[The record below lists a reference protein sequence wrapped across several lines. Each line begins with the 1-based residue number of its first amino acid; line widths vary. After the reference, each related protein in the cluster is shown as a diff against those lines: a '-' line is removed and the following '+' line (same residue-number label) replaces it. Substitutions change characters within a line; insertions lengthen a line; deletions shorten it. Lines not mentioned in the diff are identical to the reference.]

1 MKVFRSPQAL
11 FAVAAIVFL
20 ANCSGHSGASSI
32 PYSGNQTPQLH
43 RPMADPAATSS
54 PIPVRPPFKGD
65 GPGARLSSSHDPS
78 SFASLV
84 GKAIGVSDV
93 DRFIDPSVTGADR
106 KLAEQLMWS
115 MPLDKRGDFVY
126 IRKDGTILSN
136 RPEFARGVAHEN
148 YTLPADL
155 APASRKTDSL
165 VPSPG
170 ADIGTG
176 PYFREQSQNGLTA
189 LLATVTLECDDE
201 ALAVDKYGF
210 ADNGFAYSGGSGYNG
225 SSVDAGLQYN
235 PDGGIQPFISYTA
248 GAQWTN
254 QSQHYYCNSTTTG
267 NYGTIG
273 IFFGEM
279 PSGNM
284 MFLATGLPENPPS
297 QSSAWPSTTN
307 WDDSAWVYFD
317 TPGDWYEPGTD
328 AVGQPTVCYG
338 CTVKRITSI
347 GQKGGEDFW
356 DNSCFG
362 GCGLA
367 PYYAGVHWG
376 SVKMGQIIN
385 PCPVQPGASSTTCT
399 IQGYDDGRWFGSLV
413 DFAGNNST
421 ALQYTDEETTYAS
434 EGINLDPPAATPTP
448 SPRPSPTI
456 NPPPNRCGKYVCY

>member
-1 MKVFRSPQAL
+1 
-11 FAVAAIVFL
+11 
-20 ANCSGHSGASSI
+20 
-32 PYSGNQTPQLH
+32 
-43 RPMADPAATSS
+43 MADPAATSS